1 MVVKLSE
8 NEEPRRIF
16 RSLAANPSSEAKRE
30 KVGFE
35 EGTNN
40 KFSLEYVEFE
50 IAGRRV
56 QKANG

>member
-1 MVVKLSE
+1 MLSE
-8 NEEPRRIF
+8 KEEPRWIF
-16 RSLAANPSSEAKRE
+16 RSLAVNLSSEAKRE

-40 KFSLEYVEFE
+40 KFNLKCVEFE

>member
-1 MVVKLSE
+1 MLSE
-8 NEEPRRIF
+8 KEEPRWIF
-16 RSLAANPSSEAKRE
+16 RSLAVNLSSEAKRE
-30 KVGFE
+30 KVDFE

-40 KFSLEYVEFE
+40 KFNLKCVEFE